1 MKNIFI
7 LLVLCAFTV
16 SVVAQKKPK
25 LKGNKMVTDVFNT
38 LDEFNAIEI
47 SDNLKVNVL
56 QAANNG
62 YHLIADENLVSD
74 IKIQVVDSV
83 LKIYTSSNITKK
95 KKLEINLTINN
106 INKITLKDDAKLFC
120 DNKII
125 AHNFSL
131 AAFDNSSFN
140 LDLNAESSYFR
151 VVKSVS
157 GEILLTGNKAI
168 MMFDENA
175 FMKGNVVLNELELKM
190 TNRSDIDLTGEVD
203 YLKFSGSD
211 SGTLKGKDLK
221 ASDADVTISGSSN
234 AYIYTSKLL
243 KIYAKDKSSIY
254 VYGKPEIE
262 VEGLKDKAQIMK
274 K

>member
-7 LLVLCAFTV
+7 VLVLCIFTV
-16 SVVAQKKPK
+16 SAVAQKKPK

-38 LDEFNAIEI
+38 LEEFNAIEI
-47 SDNLKVNVL
+47 SDNLKVNIL

-74 IKIQVVDSV
+74 VNIQVVDSV
-83 LKIYTSSNITKK
+83 LKIYTNSNITKK
-95 KKLEINLTINN
+95 KKLEINLTINK
-106 INKITLKDDAKLFC
+106 IDKITLKDDAKLIC
-120 DNKII
+120 DNKLIGDS
-125 AHNFSL
+125 FTF

-157 GEILLTGNKAI
+157 GEIQLTGNKAI

-190 TNRSDIDLTGEVD
+190 INRSDIDLTGEVD
-203 YLKFSGSD
+203 YLKFSGND
-211 SGTLKGKDLK
+211 TGTLKGKDLK
-221 ASDADVTISGSSN
+221 ASDADVSISGSSK
-234 AYIYTSKLL
+234 AYIYASKLL

-254 VYGKPEIE
+254 VYGKPEIK
-262 VEGLKDKAQIMK
+262 VEGLNDKAQIIK